1 MLYCEECGR
10 EALLGGLWLHHTHK
24 NKTKKRAHH
33 GASAAGTYFPHA
45 RLIVNNSKNASKL
58 EGSKIKMRLTSL
70 IAAFAG
76 LIAMYWGWR
85 LVYMAQVDENELEAF
100 LHDREN
106 VPDAPVYLR
115 AGHVNKVT
123 AKP

>member
-1 MLYCEECGR
+1 M
-10 EALLGGLWLHHTHK
+10 APPHTQ
-24 NKTKKRAHH
+24 KTKQKNVPITGPLPQALTSH
-33 GASAAGTYFPHA
+33 
-45 RLIVNNSKNASKL
+45 IVNNSKNASKL